1 MTSNKVYSMFGLAQ
15 RAGKLVSGDDICE
28 MTIKTNKCCLVI
40 VSQDA
45 SDRTKKK
52 FKDMCS
58 HRNIKLLE
66 YGEKERIGDHIGKE
80 SRSVIAIKD
89 ENFARKI
96 EELIIEKMKQSGGE
110 PIA

>member
-1 MTSNKVYSMFGLAQ
+1 MIIDKIYSMFGLAQ
-15 RAGKLVSGDDICE
+15 RAGKLVSGDDTCE

-45 SDRTKKK
+45 SDGTKKK
-52 FKDMCS
+52 FKDMCNY
-58 HRNIKLLE
+58 RKIKLLE
-66 YGEKERIGDHIGKE
+66 YGEKERIGSHIGKE

-89 ENFARKI
+89 DNFARKI
-96 EELIIEKMKQSGGE
+96 EEMINEKTKQNGGE

>member
-1 MTSNKVYSMFGLAQ
+1 MAIDKIYSMFGLAQ
-15 RAGKLVSGDDICE
+15 RAGKLVSGDETCE
-28 MTIKTNKCCLVI
+28 MTIKSNKCCLVI
-40 VSQDA
+40 ISQDA

-58 HRNIKLLE
+58 YREIKLLE
-66 YGEKERIGDHIGKE
+66 YGEKERIGSHIGKE

-89 ENFARKI
+89 GNFARKI
-96 EELIIEKMKQSGGE
+96 EELINEKIKQSGGE